1 MNARLLLPRASAGLV
16 MVMVAPLATG
26 AQDVD
31 AALAW
36 TTFTSP
42 ASGASLAAI
51 DARSSSDVWAVGLR
65 PGGTCSYHTLI
76 QHFDGSS
83 WRVVPSPNV
92 KGNNNT
98 VLTDVA
104 ALSANDAWAVGSS
117 GCAIERI
124 HPVAEHWD
132 GARWAIVPTPS
143 PGSFDLLSTV
153 AAVSSTDVWALGST
167 QRARWKTLAEH
178 WDGTSWS
185 VVPSPSVT
193 PLDQLV
199 AASAST
205 SDDVWAVGSGPAGRF
220 DMPIALH
227 WDGTSWQAVPVPTPD
242 DLPGFLAGVFA
253 RSASD
258 AWAVGGYRPGDG
270 SVRPLAL
277 HWDGRHW
284 RATSVSLAGSS
295 AVLDSVSGTAGG
307 ALWAAG
313 SQTDANGTRALVLH
327 FEAASWVVE
336 DPPATTTD
344 VRDLSVLPGR
354 ELWGVSGADVLHGV
368 PSPQRQP

>member
-1 MNARLLLPRASAGLV
+1 MNARLRQLGASAALV
-16 MVMVAPLATG
+16 AVMVAPPARG
-26 AQDVD
+26 APGPDT
-31 AALAW
+31 ALAW

-42 ASGASLAAI
+42 ASGASLAAV

-65 PGGTCSYHTLI
+65 LGGTCSYHTLI

-132 GARWAIVPTPS
+132 GTRWKIVPTPS
-143 PGSFDLLSTV
+143 PGNFDLLAAV

-167 QRARWKTLAEH
+167 QRARWRTLAEH
-178 WDGTSWS
+178 WDGASWS

-193 PLDQLV
+193 ALDEIV
-199 AASAST
+199 SASAST
-205 SDDVWAVGSGPAGRF
+205 GDDVWAVGSGPAG
-220 DMPIALH
+220 DSDTPIALH

-242 DLPGFLAGVFA
+242 NLPGFLKGVFA
-253 RSASD
+253 RSPSD
-258 AWAVGGYRPGDG
+258 AWAVGGYRPDG
-270 SVRPLAL
+270 GSIRPLAL
-277 HWDGRHW
+277 HWDGRRW
-284 RATSVSLAGSS
+284 RAAGVSVAGSS
-295 AVLDSVSGTAGG
+295 VVLNSVSGAPGG

-313 SQTDANGTRALVLH
+313 AATDESGTRALVLR
-327 FEAASWVVE
+327 FGSAGWVVE
-336 DPPATTTD
+336 DPPPATD
-344 VRDLSVLPGR
+344 VRDLSVPTGG
-354 ELWGVSGADVLHGV
+354 ELWGVSGADIVHGV
-368 PSPQRQP
+368 PSR